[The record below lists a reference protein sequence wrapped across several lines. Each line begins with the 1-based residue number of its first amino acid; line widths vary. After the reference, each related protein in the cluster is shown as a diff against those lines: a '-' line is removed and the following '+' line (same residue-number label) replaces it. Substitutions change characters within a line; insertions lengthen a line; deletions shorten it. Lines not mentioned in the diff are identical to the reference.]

1 MAAGLSLA
9 AIELNQM
16 TNRKI
21 KVVKRDAPVPDPP
34 VEEKQPDVTE
44 RVMTN
49 AVKDW
54 IDERRK
60 NSEAESKANARKF
73 KRLNKRL
80 KLGRST
86 T

>member
-1 MAAGLSLA
+1 
-9 AIELNQM
+9 M

-21 KVVKRDAPVPDPP
+21 KVVKRDAQVPE
-34 VEEKQPDVTE
+34 VVAQEEQPDITE
-44 RVMTN
+44 RSMTN

-60 NSEAESKANARKF
+60 NSQAELASNNRKF

-80 KLGRST
+80 KLRRNT
-86 T
+86 N